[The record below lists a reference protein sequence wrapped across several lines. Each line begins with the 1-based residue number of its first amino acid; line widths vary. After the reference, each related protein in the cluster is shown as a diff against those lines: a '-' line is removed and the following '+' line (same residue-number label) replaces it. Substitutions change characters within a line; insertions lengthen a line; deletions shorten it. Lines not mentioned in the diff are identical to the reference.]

1 MDVIYNLQ
9 GAVCLLIRSSV
20 WKFPVSPKYPC
31 VGTPVRCPV
40 LFWTCTKRGPGRIEE
55 ESIDG
60 MGTLCCAAM
69 ISSFLYPW
77 CSSHTYQGWRVWIH
91 RKERD
96 QSVSKAGQ
104 TWMGS
109 RAKRTKP
116 ATPHRRPRSLN
127 GNLFSPR
134 RCPPR
139 AHEMLLYQLGS
150 LKPVHQIMPAM
161 REQ

>member
-96 QSVSKAGQ
+96 QRREQGRPNMDGLKGK
-104 TWMGS
+104 TDKT
-109 RAKRTKP
+109 RD
-116 ATPHRRPRSLN
+116 ATPPPALAKWKLVFTTSLSAT
-127 GNLFSPR
+127 SPR
-134 RCPPR
+134 EAALSARVP
-139 AHEMLLYQLGS
+139 
-150 LKPVHQIMPAM
+150 
-161 REQ
+161 